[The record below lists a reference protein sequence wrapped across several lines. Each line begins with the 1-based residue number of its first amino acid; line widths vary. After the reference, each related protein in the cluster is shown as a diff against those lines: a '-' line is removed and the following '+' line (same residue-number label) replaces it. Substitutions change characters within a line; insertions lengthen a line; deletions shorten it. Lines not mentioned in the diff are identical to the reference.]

1 MGSVG
6 VLLSVVECCGVC
18 WLVTSTLK
26 SQKKSKCLPNVLN
39 ATQPTK
45 IINAFSGTRKLNM
58 EMSCNLIVKIAHI
71 PLIGKITLE
80 DTYLRHTLNLEKEN
94 LNLNHM
100 SHTKKEKKK

>member
-45 IINAFSGTRKLNM
+45 IIKAFSGTRKLNM
-58 EMSCNLIVKIAHI
+58 EMSCNLIVKIAHL
-71 PLIGKITLE
+71 PATGKITLP
-80 DTYLRHTLNLEKEN
+80 DTSKSTTSNL
-94 LNLNHM
+94 
-100 SHTKKEKKK
+100 TKGKKKKKKKK

>member
-18 WLVTSTLK
+18 WLLTSTSK

-45 IINAFSGTRKLNM
+45 IIKAFSGTRKLNL
-58 EMSCNLIVKIAHI
+58 EMSCNLIVKIAHL
-71 PLIGKITLE
+71 PATGKIALK
-80 DTYLRHTLNLEKEN
+80 DTYLRHTLNQEKEN

-100 SHTKKEKKK
+100 SHEKKEI